1 MSCKR
6 GKATPNSY
14 VKLQLFADSGG
25 YCQNPECNLPL
36 FHNVGESNFH
46 IAEMAHIIG
55 ASNDGPRSLITLTKD
70 DKGKFEN
77 LILLCPNCHTKI
89 DKAESEFSDRLLKKW
104 KSSHSLK
111 IQVLFGI
118 KKYENRSGIRQV
130 VKKIMLENRVIF
142 DTVGP
147 LTDERF
153 NPESENPKKWKE
165 GILSTILPNNRK
177 LLEIIE
183 ANYNLLNPEEEIVFA
198 NFKQHVR
205 DFEDKHINDNELSG
219 ATFPIKMNNIFE

>member
-6 GKATPNSY
+6 GKASPNPY
-14 VKLQLFADSGG
+14 VKLQLFADSAG
-25 YCQNPECNLPL
+25 YCQNPECNLAL
-36 FHNVGESNFH
+36 FHSLGESKFH

-55 ASNDGPRSLITLTKD
+55 ASIDGPRNSISLKAI

-89 DKAESEFSDRLLKKW
+89 DKAENEFSDKLLKKW
-104 KSSHSLK
+104 KANHSQK
-111 IQVLFGI
+111 IKDLFGI
-118 KKYENRSGIRQV
+118 KKFENREAIRKV
-130 VKKIMLENRVIF
+130 LRKIMLENRIIF

-165 GILSTILPNNRK
+165 GILSAILPNNRK
-177 LLEIIE
+177 ILQIIE
-183 ANYNLLNPEEEIVFA
+183 FNYDLLNSEEEIIFA

-219 ATFPIKMNNIFE
+219 ATFPIKMNTIFE

>member
-6 GKATPNSY
+6 GKASPTPY

-25 YCQNPECNLPL
+25 YCQNPTCNIAL
-36 FHNVGESNFH
+36 FQSFGESNFH
-46 IAEMAHIIG
+46 LAEMAHMIG
-55 ASNDGPRSLITLTKD
+55 ASNEGPRTSQSLNLEE
-70 DKGKFEN
+70 KGMFEN

-89 DKAESEFSDRLLKKW
+89 DKAETEFPDLLLKTW
-104 KSSHSLK
+104 KAKHSKK
-111 IQVLFGI
+111 IKNLFGI
-118 KKYENRSGIRQV
+118 KKFRNRESARSAI
-130 VKKIMLENRVIF
+130 KKIMLENKVIF

-183 ANYNLLNPEEEIVFA
+183 ANYHLLLPEEEITFA

-205 DFEDKHINDNELSG
+205 DFENKHINDNELSG
-219 ATFPIKMNNIFE
+219 TTFPIRMNKIFE

>member
-6 GKATPNSY
+6 GKATPNPY
-14 VKLQLFADSGG
+14 VKLQLFADSAG

-36 FHNVGESNFH
+36 FHNVGKSNFH

-55 ASNDGPRSLITLTKD
+55 ASNDGPRSSITLTKA

-89 DKAESEFSDRLLKKW
+89 DKTESEFSDKLLKKW
-104 KSSHSLK
+104 KSNHSLK
-111 IQVLFGI
+111 IQDLFGI
-118 KKYENRSGIRQV
+118 IKYENRSAIRQV
-130 VKKIMLENRVIF
+130 VKKIMLENKVIF

-183 ANYNLLNPEEEIVFA
+183 VNYNQLNHEEEIVFA

>member
-1 MSCKR
+1 
-6 GKATPNSY
+6 
-14 VKLQLFADSGG
+14 
-25 YCQNPECNLPL
+25 
-36 FHNVGESNFH
+36 
-46 IAEMAHIIG
+46 
-55 ASNDGPRSLITLTKD
+55 
-70 DKGKFEN
+70 
-77 LILLCPNCHTKI
+77 
-89 DKAESEFSDRLLKKW
+89 
-104 KSSHSLK
+104 
-111 IQVLFGI
+111 
-118 KKYENRSGIRQV
+118 
-130 VKKIMLENRVIF
+130 MLENKVIF

-153 NPESENPKKWKE
+153 NPESENPKKWKD

-183 ANYNLLNPEEEIVFA
+183 VNYNLLNSDEEIVFA

>member
-6 GKATPNSY
+6 GKASPSPY

-36 FHNVGESNFH
+36 FHNLGESNFH

-55 ASNDGPRSLITLTKD
+55 ASNDGPRNSITLTKSE
-70 DKGKFEN
+70 KGKFEN

-89 DKAESEFSDRLLKKW
+89 DKVESEFSDSLLKKW
-104 KSSHSLK
+104 KSNHSRRIK
-111 IQVLFGI
+111 DLFGI
-118 KKYENRSGIRQV
+118 KKFEERESIRKV
-130 VKKIMLENRVIF
+130 LRKIMLENKVIF

-177 LLEIIE
+177 ILGIVE
-183 ANYNLLNPEEEIVFA
+183 ANYDLLNPDEEIVFA

-219 ATFPIKMNNIFE
+219 ATFPLKMNNIFE